1 MLSGAVVKNLPAA
14 VGDSR
19 DLGSIPGL
27 GRSPRG
33 GNSNQLQYSCLK
45 NSMGRGAWQD
55 SWLMDCKES
64 DMIEFTKLVRL
75 LFAKTAS
82 QIFLFLPAVRY
93 LVSKMCLTLC
103 DPMDCSLPAFY
114 VHGILQ
120 ARTLE

>member
-1 MLSGAVVKNLPAA
+1 MVKTPAA
-14 VGDSR
+14 SAGDAR
-19 DLGSIPGL
+19 DAGSIPGR
-27 GRSPRG
+27 GRSPG
-33 GNSNQLQYSCLK
+33 EGNGTPLQHSCLK

-64 DMIEFTKLVRL
+64 DMTEFTKLVRL

-82 QIFLFLPAVRY
+82 QIFLFLPAVLY